1 MADEYI
7 HQANGLFVDGDY
19 EEAVELYSKALEKD
33 PDNAQTLAAR
43 AEAHLRLENYM
54 EASEDAGK
62 AIDLAPDMPK
72 AHLRKGIACFNLEEF
87 ETAKACFETGLGL
100 DPGKKEQKDMQM
112 WIRKCDAEME
122 EEMADAPAVAAAEA
136 PSVAETT
143 PSTTMSKPLADNKQ
157 PDMSA
162 PLAKAAEQ
170 QPTGKYRH
178 QWYQAGPSVYIQVFA
193 RNMPEERVSVD
204 IQEEKVIVVTKD
216 EEGKED
222 YRLDLPL
229 FAKVVPD
236 QCKYERLSTKIEIK
250 LRKAEDSITWATI
263 SSTTSVADPKDNYP
277 SSHKKRTDWNKLDK
291 EMKEEEENEKLDGD
305 AAVQKLFR
313 QIYGS
318 ADEDTR
324 RAMNKSFV
332 ESNGTCLS
340 TNWKDVGSKT
350 VECTPPTGMVAKK
363 YGED

>member
-7 HQANGLFVDGDY
+7 HQANGFFVDGDY
-19 EEAVELYSKALEKD
+19 EEAVELYTKALEKD

-100 DPGKKEQKDMQM
+100 NPGKKEQKDMQM

-122 EEMADAPAVAAAEA
+122 EEMADAPAVAAAEFT
-136 PSVAETT
+136 SVPEPT
-143 PSTTMSKPLADNKQ
+143 PSTAMSEPQADNKQ

-193 RNMPEERVSVD
+193 RNLPEERVSVD
-204 IQEEKVIVVTKD
+204 IQEEKVVVVTRD

-229 FAKVVPD
+229 FAKVIPD

-250 LRKAEDSITWATI
+250 LRKAEDSITWVCVVN
-263 SSTTSVADPKDNYP
+263 TTTFVQEL
-277 SSHKKRTDWNKLDK
+277 WNLKNAGSKMGVNVDGF
-291 EMKEEEENEKLDGD
+291 MQEEEENEKLDGD

-363 YGED
+363 YNED